1 MGLIGSNFRKY
12 VRDQVN
18 RRQVHMADGFQVKGL
33 DHPDYKGIKNK
44 KSLYESTPWMRL
56 ASGVLITPGVDDL
69 PGTAVYDQILQE
81 GLLEGLETSDWAYNG
96 LAKKCVLQGSV
107 NSLLGTRSP
116 VGAVGVPNPNG
127 VKGKQKFNKDT
138 GKVEE
143 IDPPN
148 PYPEQLVKAYGWGY
162 NDTKLNSDRGYVPP
176 PGVTSVDFEYK
187 NDGALAQAKVNIKAF
202 SREQFA
208 IIDVLYMRPGYT
220 VLLEFGHTVYK
231 NNSGETVYANTSI
244 TGPLATLFSKKP
256 AQSKMKLV
264 IAKEKSDRQ
273 GNYEGFFGRITKF
286 NWKYNNDGSYDITIN
301 LTGLGDVISS
311 LTTTAAK
318 AVTTPFSINS
328 DFIIKPPAPDVEY
341 DIATDYSSNQDKYK
355 VPPNPVNGITGWLYN
370 KIAVPVATT
379 VIDATTAVVD
389 YGTELAVNTA
399 VDVSEWW
406 KGDTLSEGDKAAA
419 EEEGSVVISNA
430 FKSQLN
436 YDLYSVFADKTLFND
451 IEKGL
456 IFDSTADATIHTMP
470 LKRIPI
476 GKEKIDMNI
485 PYGALKFDVFEK
497 GKDPEYSPTTLITFG
512 VFLAMLQRITNIE
525 DEKQNVA
532 LEFDLVLNEY
542 LYKIKKD
549 KYAQKDFMVTYPGNF
564 SSDPNKVLIQ
574 YKDFN
579 GNDFIDNATPLNEEE
594 KKNLNESP
602 FARMMNGAMNALST
616 GLALPSIPTDT
627 IMNEAMKK
635 SPAATVEKPERFL
648 NPNLVY
654 PLANVFVNINMIAEL
669 MNSLG
674 SENEDEELEV
684 PVLALVDAVLNEISI
699 CCGGINEFR
708 TIYNEDT
715 GRVEILSESPVL
727 MVKKETS
734 TTLITN
740 GFSPPNN
747 SASAHFGGNKG
758 SFVKSMDLNSELS
771 DAMATQITIG
781 AQANGNTSSGGA
793 TSFSAYS
800 KGLIDNTFVEKKPT
814 LEKEGKPPE
823 KTESVAETIVRM
835 YKESNIEKSFKE
847 VYDERNFDET
857 EHIDVLK
864 NSGGTI
870 SSLLIN
876 KYFQVKTGPA
886 PFFLPF
892 NMTLTLKGLGGLRI
906 YDAFKI
912 DGKSLPLSY
921 NPKDIKL
928 IIKSLSHSVTTES
941 WDTKISTIS
950 TVDTTN
956 KLGENN
962 YKPVGTSKSSPSFGN
977 SGGGGGGGAS
987 GPISSP
993 YTGKTIPDDPA
1004 PTINP
1009 QGFGVSTIGSAPQAK
1024 VSYIKKLGRN
1034 AKHTSKATIKKMIKE
1049 GKLVAC
1055 YGPKTHPG
1063 KFNAYGT
1070 TYSIDRKNYY
1080 LAPVAARQFKKWVD
1094 YMVINKIPFR
1104 VSSSLRFGGS
1114 TGAGP
1119 HGYGCAVDFG
1129 NLYQV
1134 TNGATS
1140 PKASLKGRKTEIY
1153 KQIAT
1158 AGAKFGWYNPKRM
1171 ADNAGS
1177 CDEIWHFEYW
1187 GPV

>member
-1 MGLIGSNFRKY
+1 MGLIGSNFRQY
-12 VRDQVN
+12 VK
-18 RRQVHMADGFQVKGL
+18 RQVYIRQTNMADGFQVKGQN
-33 DHPDYKGIKNK
+33 HPDYKGIKSK
-44 KSLYESTPWMRL
+44 QSLYESTPWMRL
-56 ASGVLITPGVDDL
+56 ASGVLITPGIDDM

-81 GLLEGLETSDWAYNG
+81 GLLEGLETSNWHYSG
-96 LAKKCVLQGSV
+96 LARKCVLQGTV
-107 NSLLGTRSP
+107 NSVSGKRSV
-116 VGAVGVPNPNG
+116 VGAVSVDNPNG
-127 VKGKQKFNKDT
+127 IPGADGGST
-138 GKVEE
+138 
-143 IDPPN
+143 
-148 PYPEQLVKAYGWGY
+148 PYPEQFTKAYGWGY
-162 NDTKLNSDRGYVPP
+162 NDTKVNSERGYVPP
-176 PGVTSVDFEYK
+176 PGVTSIDFEYK
-187 NDGALAQAKVNIKAF
+187 NDGALAQAKVNIKCF

-208 IIDVLYMRPGYT
+208 IIDILYMRPGYT

-231 NNSGETVYANTSI
+231 NNAGETVYADSSYSK
-244 TGPLATLFSKKP
+244 PLVALFKVKP
-256 AQSKMKLV
+256 PQAKIKSA
-264 IAKEKSDRQ
+264 IAEEKADRD

-286 NWKYNNDGSYDITIN
+286 NWKYNNDGSYDITVN

-318 AVTTPFSINS
+318 AVKTPFSINS
-328 DFIIKPPAPDVEY
+328 DFVMKPPAPDVEY
-341 DIATDYSSNQDKYK
+341 DIATDTQSTKDQYK
-355 VPPNPVNGITGWLYN
+355 TPITPVNSITGTIWN
-370 KIAVPVATT
+370 FAVDVGTFA
-379 VIDATTAVVD
+379 IDGASAIVD
-389 YGTELAVNTA
+389 YGAEAFVNTA
-399 VDVSEWW
+399 TDLSEWW
-406 KGDTLSEGDKAAA
+406 KGDTLSEGDMEDAK
-419 EEEGSVVISNA
+419 EEGSVVISNA

-436 YDLYSVFADKTLFND
+436 YDLYSVFADKKLFND
-451 IEKGL
+451 VDKGL
-456 IFDSTADATIHTMP
+456 IFDSIKDATIHTMP

-476 GKEKIDMNI
+476 NGKKIDINV
-485 PYGALKFDVFEK
+485 PYGALKFDVYEK
-497 GKDPEYSPTTLITFG
+497 SADPEYSPTTLITFG
-512 VFLAMLQRITNIE
+512 VFLAMLQRIANVE
-525 DEKQNVA
+525 DEKQNVV
-532 LEFDLVLNEY
+532 LEFDLVYNEY
-542 LYKIKKD
+542 LYKVKKD

-579 GNDFIDNATPLNEEE
+579 GNDFLPPPSEEE
-594 KKNLNESP
+594 KNALEKQGAFSRA
-602 FARMMNGAMNALST
+602 FSGAMRAISE

-627 IMNEAMKK
+627 IMNTAMQK
-635 SPAATVEKPERFL
+635 SPSATVEKPERFS

-654 PLANVFVNINMIAEL
+654 PLANVFVNVNMIAEL

-674 SENEDEELEV
+674 SENEEEELEV

-740 GFSPPNN
+740 GFVTPNN
-747 SASAHFGGNKG
+747 SLFGGNQG

-781 AQANGNTSSGGA
+781 AQSNGNSISGGA

-800 KGLIDNTFVEKKPT
+800 KGLIDNTFVEKKPS
-814 LEKEGKPPE
+814 LEKEGKSDE
-823 KTESVAETIVRM
+823 KKESVAETIVRI
-835 YKESNIEKSFKE
+835 YKESKVEESFKQ
-847 VYDERNFDET
+847 VYDERNFDES

-876 KYFQVKTGPA
+876 QYFQSKTGPA

-892 NMTLTLKGLGGLRI
+892 NMSLTLKGLGGLRI
-906 YDAFKI
+906 YDAFKV

-928 IIKSLSHSVTTES
+928 IIKSLSHSVTPSS

-950 TVDTTN
+950 TVDTHN

-962 YKPVGTSKSSPSFGN
+962 YKPVGTSKSSPSGGGAGA
-977 SGGGGGGGAS
+977 GGGGGGS
-987 GPISSP
+987 TGPVSSP
-993 YTGKTIPDDPA
+993 YTGKTLPDDPA

-1009 QGFGVSTIGSAPQAK
+1009 QGFGVSTIGNAPQAK
-1024 VSYIKKLGRN
+1024 VKYIKDLGQK
-1034 AKHTSKATIKKMIKE
+1034 AKYKSKSQIKAMIKK
-1049 GKLVAC
+1049 GQLVAC
-1055 YGPKTHPG
+1055 YGPATHPG

-1070 TYSIDRKNYY
+1070 TNSIDGKYYY

-1094 YMVINKIPFR
+1094 YMVKNKIPFR
-1104 VSSSLRFGGS
+1104 VSSALRFGGS

-1158 AGAKFGWYNPKRM
+1158 AGAKFNWYNPKRM
-1171 ADNAGS
+1171 ADNVGS

-1187 GPV
+1187 GPA